1 MKFGSIPTSGGEAA
15 AQAQGKTSTNP
26 VMQALQRASQTTGVD
41 FSYLVK
47 TAQRE
52 SSLNP
57 RAKAP
62 TSSAAGL
69 FQFIEQT
76 WLATVKSHGAKHGYG
91 AYANQIV
98 RNANGR
104 YSVPDAAARKQV
116 LGLRYD
122 ATAAST
128 MGAEL
133 TAGNA
138 AYLKGRTGRNPSAGE
153 LYAAH
158 FLGPAGAAQLMQ
170 AHDSRPGASA
180 ASMFPQAAAANRSIF
195 YKQGRAATVAEVM
208 ANLTS
213 KAGGVVTMPDA
224 QPDAIEEN
232 LNGFL
237 VARAQRVDANQ
248 ALLDMMFGSDT
259 GDKGLLF
266 QTQLLSA
273 FGPEQDE
280 DRQDK
285 GGLFG

>member
-15 AQAQGKTSTNP
+15 AKTSANP

-76 WLATVKSHGAKHGYG
+76 WLATIKNHGAKHGYG

-98 RNANGR
+98 KGANGR
-104 YSVPDAAARKQV
+104 YSVPDASARKQV

-122 ATAAST
+122 AHAAST

-138 AYLKGRTGRNPSAGE
+138 AYLKGRTGRNPTAGE

-158 FLGPAGAAQLMQ
+158 FLGLTGAAQLMQ
-170 AHDSRPGASA
+170 ANDSRPGASA
-180 ASMFPQAAAANRSIF
+180 AAMFPQAAAANRSIF

-213 KAGGVVTMPDA
+213 KAGGAVTMPDA

-237 VARAQRVDANQ
+237 MARAQRVDANQ
-248 ALLDMMFGSDT
+248 ALLDMMFGSEA
-259 GDKGLLF
+259 GDKGMLF

-273 FGPEQDE
+273 FGPEKDD
-280 DRQDK
+280 DRQEQ